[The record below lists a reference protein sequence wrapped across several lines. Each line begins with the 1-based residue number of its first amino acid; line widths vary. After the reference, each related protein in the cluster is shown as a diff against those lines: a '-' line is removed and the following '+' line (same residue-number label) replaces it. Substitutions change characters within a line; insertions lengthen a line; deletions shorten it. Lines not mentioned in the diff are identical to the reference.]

1 MVTVCKSERIKQLGK
16 LSIVPGFFGINEPII
31 FGLPVVLNPVIAIP
45 FILVPMMN
53 LILSYFATLWGII
66 PRTTGVNLPWTT
78 QLDSQDGWLQDLG
91 EQVYGKSSCWY

>member
-1 MVTVCKSERIKQLGK
+1 M
-16 LSIVPGFFGINEPII
+16 VPGFFGINEPII

-53 LILSYFATLWGII
+53 LILSYFRNFVGYYSTNNRCKLTLGQ
-66 PRTTGVNLPWTT
+66 L